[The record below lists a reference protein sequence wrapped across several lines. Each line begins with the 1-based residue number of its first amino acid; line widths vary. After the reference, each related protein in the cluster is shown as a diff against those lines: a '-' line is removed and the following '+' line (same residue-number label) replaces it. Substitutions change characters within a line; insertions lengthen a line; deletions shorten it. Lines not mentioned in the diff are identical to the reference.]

1 MEWGVTRLTHGIPSA
16 LVDSKVEGRGR
27 FRVGAGGVYWWD
39 GRQSMVN
46 LATVEMGVE
55 GKNLAKFIH
64 VSDIDWMVTNS
75 GGLGNCSPGLRGGN
89 E

>member
-1 MEWGVTRLTHGIPSA
+1 
-16 LVDSKVEGRGR
+16 
-27 FRVGAGGVYWWD
+27 
-39 GRQSMVN
+39 MVN